1 MRELNAA
8 YTKLNRN
15 QITNTTDYFNE
26 LLDQFFIDCGPEDL
40 KDVPEAKECWKQLK
54 RFKRQIKTVNK
65 IEQKLFGM

>member
-1 MRELNAA
+1 MRELDAA

-26 LLDQFFIDCGPEDL
+26 LLDQFFIDWGPEDL